1 MSDRKLFAGPKLRR
15 LRKSMSL
22 PQARMAEELGIS
34 ASYMNLMERNQR
46 PITAQV
52 LLKLAE
58 TYDVDLK
65 ELGSE
70 PDGRMVVGLRE
81 AAGDPLLE
89 SLELD
94 RQDLNELLEGHPR
107 AAEALIRTHGAY
119 RESMRH
125 AADISERIAERG
137 VAIESAIAS
146 SPMEEVR
153 EALHKRNN
161 HYPELEAA
169 AENLGQSL
177 KADARELE
185 TPLRERL
192 KKRHNVATRILPLDI
207 MRGALARF
215 DRHSRRLF
223 LNEALT
229 PSTRIF
235 QLAYQLALLELGD
248 TLNDVE
254 NDAQLSS
261 KEGRKLYRISLANYI
276 AGAVMMPYEPFLK
289 TAESTRYDL
298 EILGRRFGAGFEQ
311 VCHRLTTLNRPGHR
325 GVPFFMIRVDHAG
338 NVSKRFGGR
347 VFHFARS
354 GGACPRWRLY
364 EAFRQPGRILAQPVE
379 LTDGTRYFTLSRTV
393 ERPGGGW
400 RNPGQMLA
408 IGLGCEAAQAPKLV
422 YGDGLDLEQ
431 SEAFTPIGVNC
442 RLCERADCNQRA
454 FPPVQ
459 RQLFV
464 DEHYRGSSPFSFRED

>member
-1 MSDRKLFAGPKLRR
+1 
-15 LRKSMSL
+15 MSL

-34 ASYMNLMERNQR
+34 ASYLNLMERNQR

-65 ELGSE
+65 ELGQE
-70 PDGRMVVGLRE
+70 PDGRLVVNLRE
-81 AAGDPLLE
+81 AAGDPLLDT
-89 SLELD
+89 LALD

-107 AAEALIRTHGAY
+107 AAEALIRMHGAY
-119 RESMRH
+119 RDSVRH
-125 AADISERIAERG
+125 AADLAEQITERG
-137 VAIESAIAS
+137 GAIETAIAA

-153 EALHKRNN
+153 ETLHKRNN
-161 HYPELEAA
+161 HFPALEDAA
-169 AENLGQSL
+169 DALVKSL
-177 KADARELE
+177 KADSRELE
-185 TPLRERL
+185 GPLRERL
-192 KKRHNVATRILPLDI
+192 SRQHKVATKILPLEV

-229 PSTRIF
+229 PSTRVF
-235 QLAYQLALLELGD
+235 QLAYQLALLELSGV
-248 TLNDVE
+248 LNTVE
-254 NDAQLSS
+254 EEAQLSS
-261 KEGRKLYRISLANYI
+261 KEARKLYRISLANYI
-276 AGAVMMPYEPFLK
+276 AGAVMMPYAPFLK
-289 TAESTRYDL
+289 AAEENRYDL

-364 EAFRQPGRILAQPVE
+364 EAFRQPGRVLAQPVE
-379 LTDGTRYFTLSRTV
+379 LPDGARYFTMSRTV

-408 IGLGCEAAQAPKLV
+408 IGLGCEASQAQRLV

-431 SEAFTPIGVNC
+431 AEAFTPIGVNC

-464 DEHYRGSSPFSFRED
+464 DEHYRGASPFSFRED